1 MENEEFQIEDN
12 IPLPDSATRGRR
24 RWKFME
30 NLQIG
35 QSFVV
40 QEKDRPSVLRV
51 AKLLNIKVTTRRLPK
66 QEGVSQRVRVW
77 RVE

>member
-1 MENEEFQIEDN
+1 MDNEEFQIEDN
-12 IPLPDSATRGRR
+12 IPLPDSLTRGRR

-30 NLQIG
+30 NLKIG

-40 QEKDRPSVLRV
+40 QDKDRPSVSRV
-51 AKLLNIKVTTRRLPK
+51 AKLLNIEVTTRRIPK

-77 RVE
+77 RIA